1 MSKLVRCCLRLR
13 SERDMQACV
22 WQLRRGSPTCSG
34 HRHSAMLSSSCQD
47 APPPT
52 CCRRGRSPT
61 VLEGLRRRISSLFL
75 SYIEAPEFNSE
86 ARRLKVVGPGQQ
98 QQFKYGQAGRATAR
112 AAQA

>member
-1 MSKLVRCCLRLR
+1 MSVFIMRNTSGWLDGPLTK
-13 SERDMQACV
+13 
-22 WQLRRGSPTCSG
+22 WCSLG
-34 HRHSAMLSSSCQD
+34 VCLSSSCQD